1 MRMSFSGWS
10 LSLKSSIIFYSCI
23 ATGNSRLFVPPAEAG
38 SDNVFVPTQGLT
50 TPTRAKAARVGDPG
64 TPWASII
71 SPLRGLHFAQFIP
84 LYQPK
89 LSSHMRSYALFAH
102 RSRQMPGRIP
112 PPGPRMPSGT
122 SAPSTTSCA
131 SRIYAPLPDLHHST
145 DFARAKS
152 EFRAAV
158 SGLARSSAVLP
169 GEQCFEFCSQSAIN
183 VHARLPCTMSVEHHP
198 NGRGKLRLQQIRR
211 QLGDGHRITQS
222 HRPAQNSI
230 RDLQQR
236 IEPRAAAGKHQSRAQ
251 QIIDARLAQVIAQQ
265 FHQLARPR
273 LQNFSQHA
281 LLHEARGA
289 IAHRRH
295 FDFIALGNARDD
307 GAAEHFLDV
316 LGVGNRGAEAHSHIV
331 GEMIAADGNGA
342 AVDP

>member
-122 SAPSTTSCA
+122 LTPSTTSCA
-131 SRIYAPLPDLHHST
+131 SRICAPLLDLHHST

-169 GEQCFEFCSQSAIN
+169 GEQCFELCSQSSID
-183 VHARLPCTMSVEHHP
+183 VHSRLPRTMSVKHHP
-198 NGRGKLRLQQIRR
+198 NCRANLRLKQFRR
-211 QLGDGHRITQS
+211 HLGDGHGIPQS
-222 HRPAQNSI
+222 HRPPQDSI
-230 RDLQQR
+230 RNFQKR
-236 IEPRAAAGKHQSRAQ
+236 IQPRAAAGKHQSRAQ
-251 QIIDARLAQVIAQQ
+251 QIVNPRLAQMIAEQ

-281 LLHEARGA
+281 LLHQARRT

-295 FDFIALGNARDD
+295 FDFIALGNASDD
-307 GAAEHFLDV
+307 GAAEHLLDV
-316 LGVGNRGAEAHSHIV
+316 
-331 GEMIAADGNGA
+331 
-342 AVDP
+342 